1 MKSLILGLLAET
13 SIHPGAGQSS
23 GFVDL
28 PVAREAATDYPVI
41 VGSSMKGA
49 LRDMAF
55 QSEKDVAIKTGK
67 SDDDAK
73 KIALSKVEPIFG
85 KQENAGALLVSDAR
99 LILLPVRSL
108 KTQYKWVT
116 CPHLIERLS
125 RDRSRENGLSTVG
138 RALLPVAVE
147 ETGKSARPT
156 VSVTCPAITEQQY
169 LGAGDGDL
177 FLEERQFSR
186 AGELPE
192 KLIELVSSL
201 IAHETTAKRL
211 AQQLV
216 VISND
221 DFVWFARYGL
231 AVNARNQLDDEKKT
245 SKNLWYEETIPPDSL
260 FYCLLAER
268 GANALASMK
277 SLFKDRPY
285 LQAGGN
291 ETVGQ
296 GWFAV
301 AFPTGNGGG
310 K

>member
-49 LRDMAF
+49 LRDRARC
-55 QSEKDVAIKTGK
+55 ENLPDIDTV
-67 SDDDAK
+67 
-73 KIALSKVEPIFG
+73 FG
-85 KQENAGALLVSDAR
+85 KQENGGTLLVSDAR

-116 CPHLIERLS
+116 CPHLVERLS
-125 RDRSRENGLSTVG
+125 RDRSRENGRSVAAVPLGNLS
-138 RALLPVAVE
+138 
-147 ETGKSARPT
+147 
-156 VSVTCPAITEQQY
+156 EQQY

-186 AGELPE
+186 VSPNGELPFGLTDLL
-192 KLIELVSSL
+192 KPL
-201 IAHETTAKRL
+201 IAHKQTADRL
-211 AQQLV
+211 EQQLV
-216 VISND
+216 VISNN

-268 GANALASMK
+268 GANALSSVS

-301 AFPTGNGGG
+301 ALPTDNGGA